1 LSRSYR
7 KTRFDI
13 DLPQTDVDSGGSN
26 IRPSNGVGYMTLK
39 SRAVCTFFCVVL
51 AALPLFA
58 QTTGSITGTV
68 TDASGAIVS
77 KAAISIVNPATGIR
91 ETAKSNSDGDYLIAG
106 LGAATYNVTISAAG
120 FKKFEAKGVI
130 LRVGEKLRVDTK
142 LVVGSVSSEIVVEG
156 NSVGK
161 VETQSSELAG
171 TISGDQISQLEL
183 NGRDFTTLI
192 KLIPGVSDQTGQDD
206 GTVGPG
212 GSVSYAVNGGRTE
225 FNNWQIDG
233 GEVLDSGSNA
243 NINVYPNIDALAEV
257 RVLTSTYGAEYGR
270 NGSGTIEAVTKS
282 GTNQF
287 HGEAFEF
294 IRNAAFNAHN
304 YFDLPG
310 QTKTYYNK
318 NDFGY
323 IIGGPIKKD
332 KLFFF
337 WSQEFRRENVPFV
350 YNSQNVFLPNAAERA
365 GNFNDICPAAGIP
378 FIRSGTIPQ
387 PNTLGEQV
395 NIDCPAYSSPGQDSN
410 GNSLYLGFPNNT
422 IPANLIDPINS
433 GPILANVP
441 MPNVLVNNGIAN
453 ALHGFSGTFASPIFW
468 HEELI
473 KVDDQ
478 VTSKLRA
485 NIRFI
490 HDSWTQ
496 NYPISPWSGSSVPAI
511 GGTLQGPG
519 ISVVTSLTATL
530 SPTLLNEFVFSYAA
544 NHLHLFNT
552 GTAWERPA
560 SMTMT
565 GIFQNGFN
573 GTLPAIG
580 IGGPGNFN
588 FAVDPGYLPWNNS
601 NPTYSFHDNLT
612 KSLGRHN
619 LQFGGYFA
627 AIEKNEP
634 AEEEP
639 NGSLGYYSNPN
650 TAYNQQN
657 ASGGAFS
664 STGNG
669 FADLLVGFANTF
681 AQPNRNLK
689 YYNRYKVFEPYFQDD
704 WRATKKLT
712 LNLGV
717 RVSLYGSYYERYGN
731 AYNFDP
737 STYVAADAPVVDPN
751 SGALDFGPGQSVYNM
766 TGMVHCGY
774 NGVHSSCMSGHLFN
788 PAPRIGFAYDPV
800 GDGKT
805 AIRAGYGIFFE
816 HANGNDANT
825 ESLEGNPPAIIAPV
839 QFYIAGYT
847 GIGGTAANGQSL
859 LYPLGGGD
867 SQLTS
872 ITTKTQWPYIQQYHL
887 DIQRELA
894 RNTLLTIAYVG
905 AKGTHLSQ
913 QLDRNQIYSTPAS
926 QNPYLPGQFITSA
939 DCNNVGNSPPTLGN
953 GTTQLTNQAALNLN
967 IACGNVNP
975 DLYRPYQGYD
985 SIYGIIGGANSIY
998 NALQVSGRRNAGG
1011 LQLTLAYTYSHSID
1025 NSSDRYDSTF
1035 VNSYALS
1042 SYRASSSY
1050 DQRHIFTVSYI
1061 YDLPILRHSTGL
1073 TKSLLGGWQL
1083 SGITTAQSGE
1093 PVTIVNGGTY
1103 DNAGVG
1109 NEVGSGSYA
1118 DLVGDPHGPKPTFNA
1133 VPGVV
1138 YGPLLDN
1145 PGAYAQPTG
1154 LTFGDSGR
1162 NSLAGP
1168 GRLNFDMG
1176 LFKHFK
1182 IKESMALEFRAEA
1195 FNVFNHPQWNGIN
1208 NTSCGYV
1215 TDAGSGNSGSGDCVN
1230 GNPGNQEVPSNFLHP
1245 SGAHNGRIG
1254 EFGLKFIF

>member
-1 LSRSYR
+1 M
-7 KTRFDI
+7 I
-13 DLPQTDVDSGGSN
+13 
-26 IRPSNGVGYMTLK
+26 LK
-39 SRAVCTFFCVVL
+39 SRLVCIFLCGVI

-68 TDASGAIVS
+68 IDDTGAAV
-77 KAAISIVNPATGIR
+77 AGAEVFVLNPATGIR
-91 ETAKSNSDGDYLIAG
+91 QSAKSNSTGEYLVAG
-106 LGAATYNVTISAAG
+106 LGASTYDVTITAPG
-120 FKKFEAKGVI
+120 FKTFQAKRMI

-142 LVVGSVSSEIVVEG
+142 LVIGQVTSQIVVEG
-156 NSVGK
+156 SSVGK

-171 TISGDQISQLEL
+171 TITGEQITQLEL
-183 NGRDFTTLI
+183 NGRDFATLI

-206 GTVGPG
+206 GTVGPS

-257 RVLTSTYGAEYGR
+257 RVLTSTYGAQYGR

-287 HGEAFEF
+287 HGDAFEF

-323 IIGGPIKKD
+323 ILGGPIKKD
-332 KLFFF
+332 KIFFF
-337 WSQEFRRENVPFV
+337 WSQEFRRENVPYV
-350 YNSQNVFLPNAAERA
+350 YNNPGLFLPNAAERT
-365 GNFNDICPAAGIP
+365 GNFNDPNICPAANTP
-378 FIRSGTIPQ
+378 FVRTDPVQ
-387 PNTLGEQV
+387 GEAV
-395 NIDCPAYSSPGQDSN
+395 SINCPAENLIGQDAN
-410 GNSLYLGFPNNT
+410 GNNIYTGFPNNT
-422 IPANLIDPINS
+422 LPANLVDLTNA
-433 GPILANVP
+433 GPMLANVP
-441 MPNVLVNNGIAN
+441 MPNDGQAFI
-453 ALHGFSGTFASPIFW
+453 GTFPAPISW
-468 HEELI
+468 HEEMI

-478 VTSKLRA
+478 INPKIRA
-485 NIRFI
+485 SFRFI

-496 NYPISPWSGSSVPAI
+496 SFPISPWTNNTTNVPAI

-519 ISVVTSLTATL
+519 VSMVLNLTTTL
-530 SPTLLNEFVFSYAA
+530 KPTLLNEFVFSYGS

-552 GTAWERPA
+552 GAAWQRPA

-565 GIFQNGFN
+565 GIFENGFN
-573 GTLPAIG
+573 GTIPSFAIG
-580 IGGPGNFN
+580 GGGNFD
-588 FAVDPGYLPWNNS
+588 FEVDPGYLPWNNS

-612 KSLGRHN
+612 WIKGKHN
-619 LQFGGYFA
+619 VSIGAYFE

-639 NGSLGYYSNPN
+639 NGSLGFFGNGFTARNQPDALGNPV
-650 TAYNQQN
+650 
-657 ASGGAFS
+657 S

-669 FADLLVGFANTF
+669 FADMLMGYISSF
-681 AQPNRNLK
+681 AQPNQNLK
-689 YYNRYKVFEPYFQDD
+689 YYNRYKVLEPFVQDD
-704 WRATKKLT
+704 WRVSSRLT

-717 RVSLYGSYYERYGN
+717 RVSLFGSYYERYGR

-737 STYVAADAPVVDPN
+737 NAYVAANAPVVDPN
-751 SGALDFGPGQSVYNM
+751 TGALDFPTGQSVYTM

-788 PAPRIGFAYDPV
+788 PAPRIGFAFDPK

-825 ESLEGNPPAIIAPV
+825 ESLEGNPPGIIAPV
-839 QFYIAGYT
+839 QEFIPSYT
-847 GIGGTAANGQSL
+847 SIGGTSGSGPL
-859 LYPLGGGD
+859 VYPLGGGNT
-867 SQLTS
+867 QLTS
-872 ITTKTQWPYIQQYHL
+872 ITTKTQWPYVQQYHL
-887 DIQRELA
+887 DVQKDLSH
-894 RNTLLTIAYVG
+894 NTLLTVAYVG
-905 AKGTHLSQ
+905 SKGTHLSQ
-913 QLDRNQIYSTPAS
+913 QLDRNQLHSTPAS
-926 QNPYLPGQFITSA
+926 ENPYAPGQYITGA
-939 DCNNVGNSPPTLGN
+939 DCGNVTNTPPTLGN
-953 GTTQLTNQAALNLN
+953 GTTPVTGQAILNLN
-967 IACGNVNP
+967 VACGNV
-975 DLYRPYQGYD
+975 DVDMFRPYSGYD
-985 SIYGIIGGANSIY
+985 SIYGIIGGANSNY
-998 NALQVSGRRNAGG
+998 NALQVSSRSNTHG

-1025 NSSDRYDSTF
+1025 NSSDRYDSAF
-1035 VNSYALS
+1035 VDSYNLA
-1042 SYRASSSY
+1042 SYRASSAF
-1050 DQRHIFTVSYI
+1050 DQRHIFTLSYI
-1061 YDLPILRHSTGL
+1061 YSLPIFTHSNGL
-1073 TKSLLGGWQL
+1073 KGTFLGGWQV

-1093 PVTIVNGGTY
+1093 PVTIQNGGTY

-1109 NEVGSGSYA
+1109 NNVGSGSYA
-1118 DLVGDPHGPKPTFNA
+1118 DLVGDPHGHIPTFNA

-1176 LFKHFK
+1176 LFKRFK
-1182 IKESMALEFRAEA
+1182 VTESKFFEFRAEA
-1195 FNVFNHPQWNGIN
+1195 FNIFNHPQWTGLNT
-1208 NTSCGYV
+1208 TSCGYI
-1215 TDAGSGNSGSGDCVN
+1215 TDTGSANSGSQDCVN
-1230 GNPGNQEVPSNFLHP
+1230 GNANFGEVPSNFLHP
-1245 SGAHNGRIG
+1245 LGVHIPRIG

>member
-1 LSRSYR
+1 MVLSFCLSRQFPGRNLRAAS
-7 KTRFDI
+7 
-13 DLPQTDVDSGGSN
+13 
-26 IRPSNGVGYMTLK
+26 VGAFLGI
-39 SRAVCTFFCVVL
+39 VL
-51 AALPLFA
+51 SALPLFA
-58 QTTGSITGTV
+58 QTSGSITGTILDD
-68 TDASGAIVS
+68 TGAVVVGADVAVS
-77 KAAISIVNPATGIR
+77 DPATGFR
-91 ETAKSNSDGDYLIAG
+91 RTVKSNSDGEYLVAG
-106 LGAATYNVTISAAG
+106 LSASKYDVTIAAPG
-120 FKKFEAKGVI
+120 FKKFEAKHVI
-130 LRVGEKLRVDTK
+130 LRVGEKVRVDTK
-142 LVVGSVSSEIVVEG
+142 LVIGKVTSEIVVEG
-156 NSVGK
+156 STVGK

-171 TISGDQISQLEL
+171 TITSEQISQLEL

-192 KLIPGVSDQTGQDD
+192 KLIPGVSDQTGQDA
-206 GTVGPG
+206 GEVGPS

-233 GEVLDSGSNA
+233 GEVLDTGSNA
-243 NINVYPNIDALAEV
+243 NINIYPNIDALAEV

-294 IRNAAFNAHN
+294 IRNAAFNAHY
-304 YFDLPG
+304 YFDEPG
-310 QTKTYYNK
+310 TSKTYYNK

-350 YNSQNVFLPNAAERA
+350 YNDPNAYLPDAAERA
-365 GNFNDICPAAGIP
+365 GNFNEVCPAAGTP
-378 FIRSGTIPQ
+378 FVRSGTAITG
-387 PNTLGEQV
+387 NEVLSI
-395 NIDCPAYSSPGQDSN
+395 NCPAYGGGVDIN
-410 GNSLYLGFPNNT
+410 GNNFYYGFPNNT
-422 IPANLIDPINS
+422 IPANLMDPTNS
-433 GPILANVP
+433 APLLANVP
-441 MPNVLVNNGIAN
+441 LPNVGQAFV
-453 ALHGFSGTFASPIFW
+453 GTFASPTSW

-478 VTSKLRA
+478 INAKLRA

-496 NYPISPWSGSSVPAI
+496 DYPISPWSGSSVPSI

-552 GTAWERPA
+552 GTAWQRPA

-565 GIFQNGFN
+565 GIFENGFN

-588 FAVDPGYLPWNNS
+588 FAVDPGYLPWSNS
-601 NPTYSFHDNLT
+601 NPTYSFHDNFT
-612 KSLGRHN
+612 KSIGRHN

-650 TAYNQQN
+650 TFYNEQN
-657 ASGGAFS
+657 ASSGLFS

-689 YYNRYKVFEPYFQDD
+689 YYNRYKLFEPYFQDD
-704 WRATKKLT
+704 WHATKKLT

-737 STYVAADAPVVDPN
+737 STYVAANAPVVDQN
-751 SGALDFGPGQSVYNM
+751 TGTLDFGPGQSVYNM

-788 PAPRIGFAYDPV
+788 PAPRIGFAFDPK

-805 AIRAGYGIFFE
+805 AIRGGYGIFFE

-847 GIGGTAANGQSL
+847 NIGGTAASGQSL

-872 ITTKTQWPYIQQYHL
+872 ITTKTQWPYIQQFHL
-887 DIQRELA
+887 DIQHELA

-913 QLDRNQIYSTPAS
+913 QLDRNQIHSTPAS
-926 QNPYLPGQFITSA
+926 QNPYLPGQYITSD
-939 DCNNVGNSPPTLGN
+939 DCNNVSNSPPTLGD
-953 GTTQLTNQAALNLN
+953 GTTPVTGQALINLN

-1025 NSSDRYDSTF
+1025 NSSDRYDSAF
-1035 VNSYALS
+1035 VDSYNLA

-1061 YDLPILRHSTGL
+1061 YDLPIMRHATGL
-1073 TKSLLGGWQL
+1073 KGLLGGWQV
-1083 SGITTAQSGE
+1083 SGITTAQTGE
-1093 PVTIVNGGTY
+1093 PVTIVNGATY

-1118 DLVGDPHGPKPTFNA
+1118 DLVGNPHGPKPTFNA

-1145 PGAYAQPTG
+1145 PGAYTQPTG

-1176 LFKHFK
+1176 LFKHFN

-1208 NTSCGYV
+1208 NTSCSYV
-1215 TDAGSGNSGSGDCVN
+1215 TDAGSANSGSNDCVN
-1230 GNPGNQEVPSNFLHP
+1230 GNADNQEVPSNFLHP
-1245 SGAHNGRIG
+1245 SGAHNARIG

>member
-1 LSRSYR
+1 M
-7 KTRFDI
+7 I
-13 DLPQTDVDSGGSN
+13 
-26 IRPSNGVGYMTLK
+26 LK
-39 SRAVCTFFCVVL
+39 SRLVCIFLCSVI

-68 TDASGAIVS
+68 IDDTGAAVAGAQVS
-77 KAAISIVNPATGIR
+77 VLNPATGIR
-91 ETAKSNSDGDYLIAG
+91 QTAKSNSTGEYLVAG
-106 LGAATYNVTISAAG
+106 LGAAAYNVTITAPG

-130 LRVGEKLRVDTK
+130 LRVGEKIRVDTK
-142 LVVGSVSSEIVVEG
+142 LVIGAVTSEIVVEG
-156 NSVGK
+156 SSVGK

-171 TISGDQISQLEL
+171 TITGDQISQLEL

-206 GTVGPG
+206 GTVGPQ

-257 RVLTSTYGAEYGR
+257 RVLTSTYGAQYGR

-282 GTNQF
+282 GTNAF

-310 QTKTYYNK
+310 TPKAYYNK

-323 IIGGPIKKD
+323 IVGGPIKKD

-337 WSQEFRRENVPFV
+337 WSQEFRRENVPFT
-350 YNSQNVFLPNAAERA
+350 YNNLNAYVPNAAERA
-365 GNFNDICPAAGIP
+365 GNFNDVCPAAGTP
-378 FIRSGTIPQ
+378 FER
-387 PNTLGEQV
+387 PNDNEPTGAGAPAISL
-395 NIDCPAYSSPGQDSN
+395 DCPAFGAAPAGSDIN
-410 GNSLYLGFPNNT
+410 GNPLYVGFPNNA
-422 IPANLIDPINS
+422 IPANLLDLTNANPL
-433 GPILANVP
+433 LANVP
-441 MPNVLVNNGIAN
+441 MPNAGHA
-453 ALHGFSGTFASPIFW
+453 FTGTLGAPINW

-473 KVDDQ
+473 KIDDQ
-478 VTSKLRA
+478 INSKIRV
-485 NIRFI
+485 NGRFI

-496 NYPISPWSGSSVPAI
+496 DFPISPWSGSSLPAI

-519 ISVVTSLTATL
+519 ISVVTSLTATI
-530 SPTLLNEFVFSYAA
+530 SPSLLNEFVFSYGA

-552 GTAWERPA
+552 GNAWRRPA

-565 GIFQNGFN
+565 GIFENGFN
-573 GTLPAIG
+573 GTIPAIG
-580 IGGPGNFN
+580 IGGPDHFD
-588 FAVDPGYLPWNNS
+588 FAIDPGYLPWSNS
-601 NPTYSFHDNLT
+601 NPIYSFHDNLT
-612 KSLGRHN
+612 KSLGKHN
-619 LQFGGYFA
+619 FQFGAYFA

-639 NGSLGYYSNPN
+639 NGSLGYYGNPN
-650 TAYNQQN
+650 TYYNEPSPAN
-657 ASGGAFS
+657 GPFS

-669 FADLLVGFANTF
+669 VADLLVGYINTF
-681 AQPNRNLK
+681 AQPNQNQK
-689 YYNRYKVFEPYFQDD
+689 YYNRYKVLEPYFQDD
-704 WRATKKLT
+704 WRATPRLT

-717 RVSLYGSYYERYGN
+717 RVSLYGTYYERYRR

-737 STYVAADAPVVDPN
+737 NAYVAADAPTVDPN
-751 SGALDFGPGQSVYNM
+751 SGFLVFGPGQSVNNM
-766 TGMVHCGY
+766 TGMVHCGF
-774 NGVHSSCMSGHLFN
+774 NGVNSSCQNGHLFN
-788 PAPRIGFAYDPV
+788 PAPRIGFAFDPK
-800 GDGKT
+800 GDGKM
-805 AIRAGYGIFFE
+805 AIRGGYGIFFE

-825 ESLEGNPPAIIAPV
+825 ESLEGNPPGIIAPV
-839 QFYIAGYT
+839 QFNVSGYT
-847 GIGGTAANGQSL
+847 NIGGVDANNQPL
-859 LYPLGGGD
+859 LYPLGGGV

-872 ITTKTQWPYIQQYHL
+872 ITTKTQWPYVQQYHL

-905 AKGTHLSQ
+905 SKGTHLSQ
-913 QLDRNQIYSTPAS
+913 QLDRNQIHSTPAS
-926 QNPYLPGQFITSA
+926 QNPYKPGQIITGA
-939 DCNNVGNSPPTLGN
+939 DCNNVTNDPPTLGD
-953 GTTQLTNQAALNLN
+953 GITPVTGQALINLN
-967 IACGNVNP
+967 VACGDVVTP
-975 DLYRPYQGYD
+975 DIYRPYQGYD
-985 SIYGIIGGANSIY
+985 SIYGVIGGANSSY
-998 NALQVSGRRNAGG
+998 NALQVSGRRNADG

-1025 NSSDRYDSTF
+1025 NSSDRYDSAF
-1035 VNSYALS
+1035 VDSYNLS

-1050 DQRHIFTVSYI
+1050 DQRHILTISYI
-1061 YDLPILRHSTGL
+1061 YDLPILRHSNGL
-1073 TKSLLGGWQL
+1073 KQSILGGWQV
-1083 SGITTAQSGE
+1083 SGITTAQTGD
-1093 PVTIVNGGTY
+1093 PTTIVNGGTY

-1109 NEVGSGSYA
+1109 NNVGSGSYA
-1118 DLVGDPHGPKPTFNA
+1118 DLVGDPHGHKPTFNA
-1133 VPGVV
+1133 VPDAV

-1145 PGAYAQPTG
+1145 PGAYSQPTG

-1162 NSLAGP
+1162 NSLVGP
-1168 GRLNFDMG
+1168 GRVNFDMG

-1182 IKESMALEFRAEA
+1182 VHESMAFEFRAEA

-1208 NTSCGYV
+1208 NTACGLEV
-1215 TDAGSGNSGSGDCVN
+1215 NSGASDCVN
-1230 GNPGNQEVPSNFLHP
+1230 GDAFGDAPNNFLHP

>member
-1 LSRSYR
+1 M
-7 KTRFDI
+7 
-13 DLPQTDVDSGGSN
+13 
-26 IRPSNGVGYMTLK
+26 RPSHGCSMISK
-39 SRAVCTFFCVVL
+39 SKLLCALFCFFL
-51 AALPLFA
+51 SALPLLA
-58 QTTGSITGTV
+58 QTSGSVTGSV
-68 TDASGAIVS
+68 LDDSGAAVVGAKVS
-77 KAAISIVNPATGIR
+77 VSNPTTGFR
-91 ETAKSNSDGDYLIAG
+91 RNTTTNSDGAYLVAG
-106 LGAATYNVTISAAG
+106 LGADTYNVTITAPG
-120 FKKFEAKGVI
+120 FQSFQAKRVI
-130 LRVGEKLRVDTK
+130 LRVGEKIRVDTK
-142 LVVGSVSSEIVVEG
+142 LVVGKVTSEIVVEG
-156 NSVGK
+156 SSVGK

-171 TISGDQISQLEL
+171 TITSEQITQLEL

-206 GTVGPG
+206 GTVGPS

-257 RVLTSTYGAEYGR
+257 RVLTSTYGAQYGR

-287 HGEAFEF
+287 HGEGFEF
-294 IRNAAFNAHN
+294 VRNAAFNAHN

-332 KLFFF
+332 KIFFF
-337 WSQEFRRENVPFV
+337 WSEEFRKENVPFV
-350 YNSQNVFLPNAAERA
+350 YNNPAVFVPNAPERA
-365 GNFNDICPAAGIP
+365 GNFSDLCPTPGTPFVRNGTPTVGNEVVSLNCPAENG
-378 FIRSGTIPQ
+378 G
-387 PNTLGEQV
+387 V
-395 NIDCPAYSSPGQDSN
+395 DVN
-410 GNSLYLGFPNNT
+410 GNNYYFGFPNNT
-422 IPANLIDPINS
+422 IPTNLLDPVNS
-433 GPILANVP
+433 GPIISNIPL
-441 MPNVLVNNGIAN
+441 PNVGHA
-453 ALHGFSGTFASPIFW
+453 FFGTLASPIFW

-478 VTSKLRA
+478 VNAKLRA
-485 NIRFI
+485 NVRFI

-496 NYPISPWSGSSVPAI
+496 NYPISPWSGSTLPAI

-519 ISVVTSLTATL
+519 VSVVTNLTATI
-530 SPTLLNEFVFSYAA
+530 SPNLLNEFVFSYAG

-552 GTAWERPA
+552 GTAWQRPA

-565 GIFQNGFN
+565 GIFENGFN

-588 FAVDPGYLPWNNS
+588 FAIDPGYLPWSNS
-601 NPTYSFHDNLT
+601 NPVYSFHDNMT
-612 KSLGRHN
+612 RILGRHN

-639 NGSLGYYSNPN
+639 NGSLGYYNNPN
-650 TAYNQQN
+650 TYYNEQN
-657 ASGGAFS
+657 GSGGAFS

-669 FADLLVGFANTF
+669 FADLLVGYANTF
-681 AQPNRNLK
+681 AQPNQNLK

-704 WRATKKLT
+704 WHATKKLT
-712 LNLGV
+712 LNLGL
-717 RVSLYGSYYERYGN
+717 RMSLYGSYYGRYGRSW
-731 AYNFDP
+731 NFDP
-737 STYVAADAPVVDPN
+737 NAYVAANAPVVDPN
-751 SGALDFGPGQSVYNM
+751 TGALDFAPGQSVYNM

-788 PAPRIGFAYDPV
+788 PAPRIGFAFDPK

-805 AIRAGYGIFFE
+805 AIHAGYGIFFE

-825 ESLEGNPPAIIAPV
+825 ESLEGNPPLIIAPV
-839 QFYIAGYT
+839 QFYIAGFT
-847 GIGGTAANGQSL
+847 AIGGTAADGQSL

-887 DIQRELA
+887 DVQRELA
-894 RNTLLTIAYVG
+894 RDTLLTIAYVG

-913 QLDRNQIYSTPAS
+913 QLDRNQIYSTPAN
-926 QNPYLPGQFITSA
+926 QNPYQKGQYITSA
-939 DCNNVGNSPPTLGN
+939 DCNNASNDPPTLGN
-953 GTTQLTNQAALNLN
+953 GAPLTNQAALNLN
-967 IACGNVNP
+967 LACGDANP

-985 SIYGIIGGANSIY
+985 SIYGIIGGANSSY

-1025 NSSDRYDSTF
+1025 NSSDRYDSSF
-1035 VNSYALS
+1035 VNSYALN
-1042 SYRASSSY
+1042 SYRASSNF
-1050 DQRHIFTVSYI
+1050 DQRQIFTVSYI
-1061 YDLPILRHSTGL
+1061 YDLPIMRHSNGL
-1073 TKSLLGGWQL
+1073 KSTLLGGWQV
-1083 SGITTAQSGE
+1083 SGITTAQTGE

-1118 DLVGDPHGPKPTFNA
+1118 DVVGNPHGPKPTFYA

-1182 IKESMALEFRAEA
+1182 LREKMALEFRAEA
-1195 FNVFNHPQWNGIN
+1195 FNIFNHPQWTGLN
-1208 NTSCGYV
+1208 NTACGYV
-1215 TDAGSGNSGSGDCVN
+1215 TDSGSANSGSQDCVN
-1230 GNPGNQEVPSNFLHP
+1230 GNAANQEVPSNFLHP
-1245 SGAHNGRIG
+1245 SGVHIPRIG
-1254 EFGLKFIF
+1254 EFGLKFLF